1 MRISSV
7 TIFDQ
12 NVNSMNRQQAEFMKV
27 GQQLATGKRVVT
39 PSDDP
44 QAAARAIDVGQSI
57 AVNEQFKTARVSVRN
72 NLGQQESILNSANDI
87 VIRAKTLMVQASSG
101 TVSEIDRLSIASE
114 MEGLYEAMIGL
125 GNSTDGSGRYTF
137 GGYADGQAP
146 FSRAANGTVEFSGS
160 ENVREERV
168 DGDRLM
174 KVGHTGFDVFL
185 TSLSNA
191 RETSEPELNTNIF
204 RTFEKAIAALSDNTG
219 AIPEAEK
226 RTTFSDVMRELDN
239 SQDNLLTKRASI
251 GARLNELDTLDLV
264 ASNRN
269 LGYQQ
274 TMSDLVDLDYVQA
287 SADYSLRMVGLQAA
301 QKAFVDIKGLS
312 LFNYIR

>member
-1 MRISSV
+1 MRISTV

-12 NVNSMNRQQAEFMKV
+12 NVNSMNRQQADFMKV
-27 GQQLATGKRVVT
+27 GQQLATGKRVVS

-72 NLGQQESILNSANDI
+72 NLGQQESILNSASDI
-87 VIRAKTLMVQASSG
+87 VSRAKTLMIQASSD
-101 TVSEIDRLSIASE
+101 TMSDVDRLAVASEIN
-114 MEGLYEAMIGL
+114 GLYEALIGL

-137 GGYADGQAP
+137 GGYADGRAP
-146 FSRAANGTVEFSGS
+146 FERAADGTVVFGGS

-174 KVGHTGFDVFL
+174 KVGHSGFDVFL

-191 RETSEPELNTNIF
+191 RTTSEPELNSNVF
-204 RTFEKAIAALSDNTG
+204 RTFEKAIAALSDTDG
-219 AIPEAEK
+219 TIPQAEK
-226 RTTFSDVMRELDN
+226 RTIFGDVMRELDN
-239 SQDNLLTKRASI
+239 AQDNMLTKRAAI
-251 GARLNELDTLDLV
+251 GARLNELDTLDIV

-287 SADYSLRMVGLQAA
+287 SADYNLSMVGLQAA

>member
-1 MRISSV
+1 MRISTV

-12 NVNSMNRQQAEFMKV
+12 NVNSMNRQQADFMKV
-27 GQQLATGKRVVT
+27 GQQLATGKRVVS

-72 NLGQQESILNSANDI
+72 NLGQQESILNSASDI
-87 VIRAKTLMVQASSG
+87 VSRAKTLMIQASSD
-101 TVSEIDRLSIASE
+101 TVSDVDRLAVASE
-114 MEGLYEAMIGL
+114 INGLYEALIGL

-137 GGYADGQAP
+137 GGYADGRAP
-146 FSRAANGTVEFSGS
+146 FERAADGTVVFGGS

-174 KVGHTGFDVFL
+174 KVGHSGFDVFL

-191 RETSEPELNTNIF
+191 RTTSEPELNSNVF
-204 RTFEKAIAALSDNTG
+204 RTFEKAIAALSDTDG
-219 AIPEAEK
+219 TIPQAEK
-226 RTTFSDVMRELDN
+226 RTIFGDVMRELDN
-239 SQDNLLTKRASI
+239 AQDNMLTKRAAI
-251 GARLNELDTLDLV
+251 GARLNELDTLDIV

-287 SADYSLRMVGLQAA
+287 SADYNLSMVGLQAA

>member
-1 MRISSV
+1 MRISTV

-12 NVNSMNRQQAEFMKV
+12 NVNSMNRQQAEFMKI
-27 GQQLATGKRVVT
+27 GQQLASGKRVVN

-57 AVNEQFKTARVSVRN
+57 AANEQYKTARVSVRN
-72 NLGQQESILNSANDI
+72 SLGQQESIVNSANEI
-87 VIRAKTLMVQASSG
+87 VIRAKTLMIQASSD
-101 TVSEIDRLSIASE
+101 TMSEIDRLSISSE
-114 MEGLYEAMIGL
+114 IEGLYEAMIGL

-137 GGYADGQAP
+137 GGYADGRAP
-146 FSRAANGTVEFSGS
+146 FERAGDGTVVFAGS
-160 ENVREERV
+160 QDVREERV
-168 DGDRLM
+168 DGDRFM

-191 RETSEPELNTNIF
+191 KPTSEPELNSNVF
-204 RTFEKAIAALSDNTG
+204 RTFEKAIAALSDTAG
-219 AIPEAEK
+219 AIPENEK
-226 RTTFSDVMRELDN
+226 KVIFADVMRELDN
-239 SQDNLLTKRASI
+239 SQDNLLTKRASL

-264 ASNRN
+264 AGNRN
-269 LGYQQ
+269 LSYQQ
-274 TMSDLVDLDYVQA
+274 TMSELVDLDYVQA

-312 LFNYIR
+312 LFNYLR